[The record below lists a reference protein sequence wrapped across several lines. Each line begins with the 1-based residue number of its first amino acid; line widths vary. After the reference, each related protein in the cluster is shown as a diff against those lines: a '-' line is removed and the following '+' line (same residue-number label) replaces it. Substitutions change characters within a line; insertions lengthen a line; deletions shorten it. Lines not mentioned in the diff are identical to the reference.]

1 MHALGTGFEH
11 RISNAWPLRKLS
23 KLRFFGLFVLLLAIF
38 ALVAF
43 RHAGRW
49 LVLDEPLSRKA
60 DAIFVLSGGLPYR
73 AEEGGKGLRIGVC
86 T

>member
-1 MHALGTGFEH
+1 MASPKTV
-11 RISNAWPLRKLS
+11 

-49 LVLDEPLSRKA
+49 LVLD
-60 DAIFVLSGGLPYR
+60 DPYR
-73 AEEGGKGLRIGVC
+73 KGMRFLS
-86 T
+86 